1 MAIIFNESTNEFHLF
16 NNEISYIIKV
26 MKNNQLENLYF
37 GKHITH
43 RECFNHLIEREPR
56 AFTSVVYEG
65 DQSFSLDHIKQ
76 EYPSY
81 GTTDYRY
88 PSHQI
93 TRENGSTITNFEYVS
108 HNIYKGKKS
117 LRAMPCTYVEDEN
130 EATTLEIK
138 LFDNVLTVE
147 LMLSYTIFESYGAI
161 ARSASFVN
169 LGDEKLVLNSAMSA
183 SLDLPDDNYDM
194 IHLAGA
200 WARERHVKT
209 RKLQP
214 GVQSIYSIRGASSS
228 NHNPFLALKRPE
240 TTEDFG
246 DVYGFSLVYSGNF
259 LAQVDVDS
267 YSASRISIGINPFN
281 FSWNLEKQEIFQT
294 PEAVLVYSDRGL
306 NGMSQTFHN
315 LYRTRL
321 SRGYFRDR
329 VRPILI
335 NNWEATYFDFD
346 EEKILSLAKQA
357 KNLGVELFVLDD
369 GWFGKRNGD
378 NSSLGDWY
386 PNFKKLPK
394 GIGDLSN
401 KINAL
406 GLEFGLWFEPE
417 MVSSDSHIFEEH
429 PDWVIHTPER
439 RMSQGRNQFVLD
451 FSRKDV
457 VDYVFGMMNKVLSN
471 ASISYIK
478 WDMNRNIT
486 EAYSHGLEG
495 KKQGEFMHRYILG
508 VYDLYDRL
516 IAVYPKI
523 LFESC
528 SGGGNRFDPG
538 MLYYAPQAW
547 TSDDTDAIERLKI
560 QYGTSMVYP
569 ITSIGSHV
577 SAVPNHQ
584 VNRITPIDT
593 RASVAYFGTFGYE
606 LDLNNLVEE
615 ERMIIKKQINFFKTH
630 RELIQKG
637 DFYRLISPFE
647 GDGNETAWMVVSK
660 DRKQALVGH
669 YTILSKPNDIY
680 RRFKLKGLNEDF
692 CYEIEQKNT
701 THYGDELMN
710 IGIILSK
717 NYAGNEIEY
726 VSDFKNKRDFMS
738 RLFILRA
745 KCDS

>member
-1 MAIIFNESTNEFHLF
+1 MSIIFNENTKEFHLF

-26 MKNNQLENLYF
+26 MKNSQLENLYF
-37 GKHITH
+37 GKKITH

-56 AFTSVVYEG
+56 DFSSSVYEG
-65 DQSFSLDHIKQ
+65 EHLFSLDYIKQ

-88 PSHQI
+88 PSHKI
-93 TRENGSTITNFEYVS
+93 TREDGSTITNFEYVA
-108 HNIYKGKKS
+108 HNIYKGKK
-117 LRAMPCTYVEDEN
+117 LLKAMPCTYVEDEN

-138 LFDNVLTVE
+138 LFDNVLRVE
-147 LMLSYTIFESYGAI
+147 LVLFYTIFENYNAI
-161 ARSASFVN
+161 ARSASFLNVGEEN
-169 LGDEKLVLNSAMSA
+169 LVLNSAMSA
-183 SLDLPDDNYDM
+183 SLDLPDDNYEM

-214 GVQSIYSIRGASSS
+214 GVQALHSLRGASSS

-246 DVYGFSLVYSGNF
+246 EVFGFSLVYSGNF
-259 LAQVDVDS
+259 LAQVEVDS
-267 YSASRISIGINPFN
+267 YGVSRTSIGINPFN
-281 FSWNLEKQEIFQT
+281 FSWNLEKQELFQT

-306 NGMSQTFHN
+306 NGMSQTFHK

-321 SRGYFRDR
+321 ARGYFRDR
-329 VRPILI
+329 VRPVLI
-335 NNWEATYFDFD
+335 NNWEATYFDFNED
-346 EEKILSLAKQA
+346 KILSLAKEA
-357 KNLGVELFVLDD
+357 VDLGIELFVLDD

-386 PNFKKLPK
+386 PNLKKLPK
-394 GIGDLSN
+394 GMRDLSN

-417 MVSSDSHIFEEH
+417 MVSRDSHIFKEH
-429 PDWVIHTPER
+429 PEWVIHTPER
-439 RMSQGRNQFVLD
+439 HMSHGRNQFVLD

-457 VDYVFGMMNKVLSN
+457 VEYVFGMMNNVLSN
-471 ASISYIK
+471 SSISYIK

-486 EAYSHGLEG
+486 EAYSHGLNG

-508 VYDLYDRL
+508 VYSLYEKL
-516 IAVYPKI
+516 ITMYPKI

-538 MLYYAPQAW
+538 MLYYAPQGW
-547 TSDDTDAIERLKI
+547 VSDDTDAIERLKI

-569 ITSIGSHV
+569 ISSMGSHV

-584 VNRITPIDT
+584 VNRITPIET
-593 RASVAYFGTFGYE
+593 RAAVAYFGTFGYE
-606 LDLNNLVEE
+606 LDLNNLDEE
-615 ERMIIKKQINFFKTH
+615 EKTIVKEQVNFFKTH

-647 GDGNETAWMVVSK
+647 GDGNETAWMVVSEDK
-660 DRKQALVGH
+660 KQAIVGH
-669 YTILSKPNDIY
+669 YTVLSKPSDIY
-680 RRFKLKGLNEDF
+680 HRFKLKGLDKNF
-692 CYEIEQKNT
+692 CYEVEQNKT
-701 THYGDELMN
+701 SHYGDELMN

-717 NYAGNEIEY
+717 DYSGDEAEY
-726 VSDFKNKRDFMS
+726 RSERNNKKDFMS
-738 RLFILRA
+738 KIFILRA
-745 KCDS
+745 K

>member
-1 MAIIFNESTNEFHLF
+1 MAIIFNESTEEFHLF
-16 NNEISYIIKV
+16 NNQISYIVKV

-37 GKHITH
+37 GKKITH
-43 RECFNHLIEREPR
+43 RESFNHLIEREPR
-56 AFTSVVYEG
+56 AFTCVTYEG
-65 DQSFSLDHIKQ
+65 EQAFSLDHIKQ

-88 PSHQI
+88 PSHQV
-93 TRENGSTITNFEYVS
+93 TRENGSNITNFEYIA
-108 HNIYKGKKS
+108 HHIYKGKKS
-117 LRAMPCTYVEDEN
+117 LKAMPCTYVEGDN

-138 LFDNVLTVE
+138 LFDNVLKVE
-147 LMLSYTIFESYGAI
+147 LMLSYSIFENYGAI
-161 ARSASFVN
+161 ARSASFLN
-169 LGDEKLVLNSAMSA
+169 IGEEKLVLNSAMSA
-183 SLDLPDDNYDM
+183 SLDLPDDNYEM
-194 IHLAGA
+194 LHLAGA
-200 WARERHVKT
+200 WARERHLKT

-214 GVQSIYSIRGASSS
+214 GVQAIHSIRGASSS

-246 DVYGFSLVYSGNF
+246 EVYGFSLVYSGNF
-259 LAQVDVDS
+259 LAQVEVDS
-267 YSASRISIGINPFN
+267 YGASRTSIGINPFN
-281 FSWNLEKQEIFQT
+281 FSWNLEKQEMFQT

-306 NGMSQTFHN
+306 NGMSQTFHK

-321 SRGYFRDR
+321 ARGHFRDR
-329 VRPILI
+329 ARPILI

-357 KNLGVELFVLDD
+357 KNLGIELFVLDD

-386 PNFKKLPK
+386 PNLGKLPK

-417 MVSSDSHIFEEH
+417 MVSRDSHIFKEH
-429 PDWVIHTPER
+429 PEWVIHTPQR

-451 FSRKDV
+451 FSRTDV
-457 VDYVFGMMNKVLSN
+457 VDHVFSMMDKVLSN
-471 ASISYIK
+471 SSISYIK

-495 KKQGEFMHRYILG
+495 KNQGEFMHRYILG
-508 VYDLYDRL
+508 VYALYERL

-547 TSDDTDAIERLKI
+547 VSDDTDAIERLKI

-569 ITSIGSHV
+569 ISSMGSHV

-584 VNRITPIDT
+584 VNRITPIET
-593 RASVAYFGTFGYE
+593 RAAVAYFGTFGYE
-606 LDLNNLVEE
+606 LDLNNLSQEE
-615 ERMIIKKQINFFKTH
+615 KIFVKEQVDFFKIH

-647 GDGNETAWMVVSK
+647 GDSNETAWMVVSK
-660 DRKQALVGH
+660 DRKQAIVGY
-669 YTILSKPNDIY
+669 YTVLSKPSDIY
-680 RRFKLKGLNEDF
+680 HRFKLKGLDENF
-692 CYEIEQKNT
+692 CYEVQEKQT

-717 NYAGNEIEY
+717 DYSNNEAEFVEDY
-726 VSDFKNKRDFMS
+726 KKKGDFTSKI
-738 RLFILRA
+738 FILRA
-745 KCDS
+745 K

>member
-1 MAIIFNESTNEFHLF
+1 MAIIFNENTKEFHLF

-37 GKHITH
+37 GKKVTH
-43 RECFNHLIEREPR
+43 RESFKHLIEREPR
-56 AFTSVVYEG
+56 AFTSAVYEG
-65 DQSFSLDHIKQ
+65 EHSFSLDHIKQ
-76 EYPSY
+76 EYPSF

-88 PSHQI
+88 PSHKI
-93 TRENGSTITNFEYVS
+93 TREDGSTITNFEYVA
-108 HNIYKGKKS
+108 HNIYKGKKC
-117 LRAMPCTYVEDEN
+117 LEAMPCTYTEEEG

-138 LFDNVLTVE
+138 LFDKVLRVE
-147 LMLSYTIFESYGAI
+147 LILSYTIFENYGVI
-161 ARSASFVN
+161 TRSASFVN
-169 LGDEKLVLNSAMSA
+169 LGEENLVLNSAMSA
-183 SLDLPDDNYDM
+183 SLDLPDDNYEM

-209 RKLQP
+209 RKLQS
-214 GVQSIYSIRGASSS
+214 GVQAVHSIRGSSSS

-240 TTEDFG
+240 TTEHCG
-246 DVYGFSLVYSGNF
+246 EVYGFSLVYSGNF
-259 LAQVDVDS
+259 LAQVEVDS
-267 YSASRISIGINPFN
+267 YGASRTTIGINPFN
-281 FSWNLEKQEIFQT
+281 FLWNLGKQEMFQT

-306 NGMSQTFHN
+306 NGMSKTFHE

-321 SRGYFRDR
+321 ARGYFRDK

-335 NNWEATYFDFD
+335 NNWEATYFDFNED
-346 EEKILSLAKQA
+346 KILSLAKGA
-357 KNLGVELFVLDD
+357 KELGIELFVLDD

-386 PNFKKLPK
+386 PNLEKLPK

-401 KINAL
+401 KINEL

-417 MVSSDSHIFEEH
+417 MVSSDSHIYEEH
-429 PDWVIHTPER
+429 PEWVIHTPQR
-439 RMSQGRNQFVLD
+439 HMSHGRNQFVLD

-457 VDYVFGMMNKVLSN
+457 VDYIFDMMDKVLSN
-471 ASISYIK
+471 SSISYIK

-486 EAYSHGLEG
+486 EAYSHGLEA

-508 VYDLYDRL
+508 VYDLFDRL
-516 IAVYPKI
+516 TTKYEKI
-523 LFESC
+523 LFEFC

-538 MLYYAPQAW
+538 MLYYAPQGW
-547 TSDDTDAIERLKI
+547 VSDDTDAIERLKI

-569 ITSIGSHV
+569 LSSMGSHV

-593 RASVAYFGTFGYE
+593 RAAVAYFGTFGYE
-606 LDLNNLVEE
+606 LDLNNLDEE
-615 ERMIIKKQINFFKTH
+615 ERKIVKEQVNFFKTH

-637 DFYRLISPFE
+637 DFYRLLSPFE

-660 DRKQALVGH
+660 DKKEALVGH
-669 YTILSKPNDIY
+669 YTVLSKPSDIY
-680 RRFKLKGLNEDF
+680 HRFKLKGLDENF
-692 CYEIEQKNT
+692 CYEVEQKST
-701 THYGDELMN
+701 IHYGDELMN

-717 NYAGNEIEY
+717 DYSDNEAEFGADY
-726 VSDFKNKRDFMS
+726 KNRRDFTS
-738 RLFILRA
+738 KLFTLRA
-745 KCDS
+745 K

>member
-1 MAIIFNESTNEFHLF
+1 MAIIFNENNKEFHLF
-16 NNEISYIIKV
+16 NSEISYIIKV

-37 GKHITH
+37 GKKIKH
-43 RECFNHLIEREPR
+43 RESFIHLIEREPR
-56 AFTSVVYEG
+56 AFTSATYEG
-65 DQSFSLDHIKQ
+65 KHSFSLDHIKQ

-93 TRENGSTITNFEYVS
+93 TSENGSTITNFEYVA
-108 HNIYKGKKS
+108 HEIYKGKKS
-117 LRAMPCTYVEDEN
+117 LKDMPCTYVEEDN
-130 EATTLEIK
+130 EATTLQIK
-138 LFDNVLTVE
+138 LYDNVLKVE
-147 LMLSYTIFESYGAI
+147 LMLSYTIFENYAAI

-169 LGDEKLVLNSAMSA
+169 LGEEKLMLNSVMSA
-183 SLDLPDDNYDM
+183 CLDLPDDNYEM

-200 WARERHVKT
+200 WARERHIKS

-214 GVQSIYSIRGASSS
+214 GVQAVHSIRGASSS

-246 DVYGFSLVYSGNF
+246 EVYGFSLVYSGNF
-259 LAQVDVDS
+259 LAQVEVDS
-267 YSASRISIGINPFN
+267 YGASRTTIGINPFN
-281 FSWNLEKQEIFQT
+281 FSWNLEKQEMFQT
-294 PEAVLVYSDRGL
+294 PEAVLVYSDSGL
-306 NGMSQTFHN
+306 NGMSQTFHE

-321 SRGYFRDR
+321 ARGYFRDR

-346 EEKILSLAKQA
+346 EEKILSLAKEA
-357 KNLGVELFVLDD
+357 MNLGIELFVLDD
-369 GWFGKRNGD
+369 GWFGRRNGD

-386 PNFKKLPK
+386 PNLEKLPK

-401 KINAL
+401 KINDL

-417 MVSSDSHIFEEH
+417 MVSRDSHIFDKH
-429 PDWVIHTPER
+429 PEWVINTPER
-439 RMSQGRNQFVLD
+439 HMSHGRNQFVLD

-457 VDYVFGMMNKVLSN
+457 VDYIFGMMDKVLANS
-471 ASISYIK
+471 SISYIK

-486 EAYSHGLEG
+486 EAYSNRLQG
-495 KKQGEFMHRYILG
+495 KNQGEFMHRYILG
-508 VYDLYDRL
+508 VYDLYERL
-516 IAVYPKI
+516 TVAYPKI
-523 LFESC
+523 LLESC

-538 MLYYAPQAW
+538 MLYYAPQGW
-547 TSDDTDAIERLKI
+547 ISDDTDAVERLKI

-569 ITSIGSHV
+569 ISSMGSHV

-584 VNRITPIDT
+584 VNRITPLDT

-606 LDLNNLVEE
+606 LDLNNLDEE
-615 ERMIIKKQINFFKTH
+615 EKIIVKEQVIFFKTH
-630 RELIQKG
+630 RELIQRG

-660 DRKQALVGH
+660 DKKQAIVGY
-669 YTILSKPNDIY
+669 YTVLSKPSDVY
-680 RRFKLKGLNEDF
+680 HRFKLKGLHENF
-692 CYEIEQKNT
+692 YYEIQQNST

-717 NYAGNEIEY
+717 DYSDNEAEFGLEY
-726 VSDFKNKRDFMS
+726 KNKKDFAS
-738 RLFILRA
+738 KIFILTA
-745 KCDS
+745 VQ